1 MRPLLAASVVLLA
14 MLAVARLSAQ
24 SPLLVAAAADLQAVM
39 PELAMRFER
48 DSGVPTKVTYG
59 SSGNF
64 FAQIQNGAPVDVFF
78 SADVDYPRR
87 LVESGHADRD
97 SLYEYATGHLVL
109 WTRGDSTVDVS
120 RGLASLTSAAIRRIA
135 IANPQYA
142 PYGRAAVAAL
152 QHETLYD
159 AIKSKLVL
167 GENISQTAQFA
178 QTGNADVAIVSLAL
192 ARGSALKNGRY
203 QEIPSSFYPPIRQ
216 AVVVVTRSR
225 HKDAARQLLAF
236 LRRPATAQLLTT
248 FGFAVPGTAK

>member
-1 MRPLLAASVVLLA
+1 MRPPLAALVLLLA
-14 MLAVARLSAQ
+14 MLAGGARPSAQ

-48 DSGVPTKVTYG
+48 DSGVPTTVTYG

-64 FAQIQNGAPVDVFF
+64 FAQIQNGAPIDVFF

-87 LVESGHADRD
+87 LVEGGHADRD

-109 WTRGDSTVDVS
+109 WTRGDSTVNVS
-120 RGLASLTSAAIRRIA
+120 GGVASLTSAAIRRIA

-152 QHETLYD
+152 QHERLYD

-178 QTGNADVAIVSLAL
+178 QTGN
-192 ARGSALKNGRY
+192 
-203 QEIPSSFYPPIRQ
+203 
-216 AVVVVTRSR
+216 
-225 HKDAARQLLAF
+225 
-236 LRRPATAQLLTT
+236 
-248 FGFAVPGTAK
+248 